1 MLWQLLLLI
10 FGLNLCV
17 KLLVDNALPDL
28 QIDAFISDDT
38 FLDIL
43 LILEARCSRD
53 KARVSLSTLSRARGD
68 SYLS

>member
-1 MLWQLLLLI
+1 MLRQLLLLI

-17 KLLVDNALPDL
+17 KLLVNDALPDL

-38 FLDIL
+38 FLDVL
-43 LILEARCSRD
+43 LILETRRCRD

>member
-43 LILEARCSRD
+43 LILEARRSRD